1 MGGAMAFTGIV
12 TKVGV
17 MNKTATV
24 TVPRFVVHKRT
35 GKRLERSTKILTHD
49 ENNELRLEDTVVVR
63 HTRPI
68 SARKRFT
75 LEKILKSPI
84 GDAAAVKAA
93 SMDAAVKP
101 PLSLPQPS
109 KPTALPSS

>member
-1 MGGAMAFTGIV
+1 MAFTGIV
-12 TKVGV
+12 TKVGA

-24 TVPRFVVHKRT
+24 TVSRFVIHKRT

-49 ENNELRLEDTVVVR
+49 GNNELRLDDTVLIR

-75 LEKILKSPI
+75 LERVLKSPV
-84 GDAAAVKAA
+84 GEAAVAKAALMAAAA
-93 SMDAAVKP
+93 SP
-101 PLSLPQPS
+101 RRSFPQPR
-109 KPTALPSS
+109 KPVAQLSS

>member
-1 MGGAMAFTGIV
+1 MGAMAFVGVV

-24 TVPRFVVHKRT
+24 TVPRLVIHKRT

-49 ENNELRLEDTVVVR
+49 ENNELRIEDTVLIR

-68 SARKRFT
+68 SARKRFI

-84 GDAAAVKAA
+84 GEAAAITAA
-93 SMDAAVKP
+93 QTNP
-101 PLSLPQPS
+101 PLPPAVLSPS
-109 KPTALPSS
+109 